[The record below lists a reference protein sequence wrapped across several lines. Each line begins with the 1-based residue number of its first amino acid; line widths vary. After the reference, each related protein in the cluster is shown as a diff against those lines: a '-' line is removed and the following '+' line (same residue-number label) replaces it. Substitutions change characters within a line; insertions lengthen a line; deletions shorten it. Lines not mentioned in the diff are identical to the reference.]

1 MNKSTD
7 KSKWLY
13 FNKCKFMPNGGV
25 TAFIGNEYK
34 YTEFT
39 DACILPK
46 KTKKTDEYFCVIDA
60 DHCIAAIGSQDQMK
74 YLAHESRKN
83 KFNLAE
89 TLQTD
94 EYKKIA

>member
-46 KTKKTDEYFCVIDA
+46 MKKNGEYLCVLDSKTR
-60 DHCIAAIGSQDQMK
+60 IAAIGNQDQMK
-74 YLAHESRKN
+74 YLAHASRKPN
-83 KFNLAE
+83 FNLAE